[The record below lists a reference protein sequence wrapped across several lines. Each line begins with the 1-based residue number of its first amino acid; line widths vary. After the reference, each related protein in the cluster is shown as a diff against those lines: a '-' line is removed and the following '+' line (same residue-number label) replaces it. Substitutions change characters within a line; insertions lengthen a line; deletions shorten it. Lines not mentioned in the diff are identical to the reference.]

1 MKKFI
6 LYLLILIGLL
16 GILDTILVI
25 PISTGIGYGT
35 LMPAGIGI
43 CLIVYSILKLIK
55 KAQPIIS
62 NGVLRKIVSTVIIIG
77 ICVFLLT
84 ETLLVYNA
92 TKYKVNK
99 EDNNYVIVL
108 GCGVFSDGRLTLTLM
123 NRLDAAKEYLDA
135 NPDALCIVSGGQGPN
150 EPTSEAFAMKK
161 YLLEKNLPAERIIM
175 EDQSTSTKENLLY
188 SMKLMEKHNP
198 DLEKTAA
205 IVTNDFHIFRSL
217 ILAEHVGIDASGI
230 ACPTP
235 YYIRL
240 NCYLREFLAIYKSL
254 VFDMR

>member
-6 LYLLILIGLL
+6 LYLLIAIGIL
-16 GILDTILVI
+16 GIIDTILVI

-43 CLIVYSILKLIK
+43 CLIVFSILKLIRK
-55 KAQPIIS
+55 DKPIIKHKI
-62 NGVLRKIVSTVIIIG
+62 LRRVITTLVCLG
-77 ICVFLLT
+77 ILVFALT
-84 ETLLVYNA
+84 ETLLVA
-92 TKYKVNK
+92 SAAKYKTNK

-108 GCGVFSDGRLTLTLM
+108 GCGVFANGNLTLTLM

-135 NPDALCIVSGGQGPN
+135 HPDTLCIVSGGQGPN

-161 YLLEKNLPAERIIM
+161 YLLGKDIDTERIIL
-175 EDQSTSTKENLLY
+175 EDQSTSTKENLLF
-188 SMKLMEKHNP
+188 SMKVMEKYNP

-205 IVTNDFHIFRSL
+205 IVTNDFHMFRSL
-217 ILAEHVGIDASGI
+217 MLAKHIGIKSSGI
-230 ACPTP
+230 VCPTP

-240 NCYLREFLAIYKSL
+240 NCYLREFLAMYKSL
-254 VFDMR
+254 ILDMR